1 MILNTAILKKRLHGA
16 RIDQLA
22 DSNETAI
29 IDDHIQSI
37 GKVLFS
43 QLFVCSQGVFFWGV
57 GVWSEGW
64 GGGVLVWVGVW
75 SEADSLP
82 EMATS
87 SASRHPTGM
96 LSCSYIFWLQP
107 SHFAAHV
114 AKQAKVM
121 FSQASVQL

>member
-64 GGGVLVWVGVW
+64 GGGFWSGWGSGQRQTPFLRWLLPRPVGILLECFLVLIFFGCNLHIL
-75 SEADSLP
+75 LP
-82 EMATS
+82 M
-87 SASRHPTGM
+87 
-96 LSCSYIFWLQP
+96 
-107 SHFAAHV
+107 
-114 AKQAKVM
+114 
-121 FSQASVQL
+121 